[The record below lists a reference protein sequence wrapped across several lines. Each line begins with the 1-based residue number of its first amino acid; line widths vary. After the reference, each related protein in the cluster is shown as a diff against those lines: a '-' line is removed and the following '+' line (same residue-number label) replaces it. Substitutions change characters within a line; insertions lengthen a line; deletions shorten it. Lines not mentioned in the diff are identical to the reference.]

1 MSCYK
6 SGEEVRVFY
15 SAYHAQEKTVRSP
28 GRLRLKFVNFTIT
41 VKHYVFS

>member
-1 MSCYK
+1 MSCCK
-6 SGEEVRVFY
+6 SEEEVRVFY
-15 SAYHAQEKTVRSP
+15 SAYHALGKNCPFR